1 MGAKLKNNAYGT
13 LLASISAS
21 DVTITLATGNGAQF
35 PSLAAGEYFYATLV
49 DVNNNLEV
57 VKVTARV
64 SDILTVVRGQDGT
77 TARAYLVGDRIEQ
90 RMVTA
95 LFNEKLDATSGE
107 ASKIHVTDYVDFG
120 PTPGLAGRAKWN
132 DTDGTIDLGLKGGA
146 VTLQVG
152 QEMVQRIYNDTGA
165 ALLEGQVVYTTGAEF
180 GRKTVA
186 KASSTAEGT
195 SAATFGVITENISAG
210 LEGYV
215 TTYGLVRNIDT
226 SMFIEGA
233 PLYVGSTP
241 GTMTDVKPVAPEHLV
256 KVGYCIVSNS
266 TTGVIFVDVMN
277 GYELDELHDVLM
289 GTKADKHVLQYDA
302 ASSLWKNGRLNITAT
317 VPATSSDT
325 GTAGWI
331 AFDSNYVYVCI
342 ATNTWKR
349 LNLQNW

>member
-21 DVTITLATGNGAQF
+21 DVTITLSTGNGAKF
-35 PSLAAGEYFYATLV
+35 PTLAVGEYFYATLI
-49 DVNNNLEV
+49 DVSNNLEV

-64 SDILTVVRGQDGT
+64 SDILTIVRGQDGT

-95 LFNEKLDATSGE
+95 LFNEKLDATSGD
-107 ASKIHVTDYVDFG
+107 ASKLHVTDYVDYA
-120 PTPGLAGRAKWN
+120 PTAGSAGRVTWN
-132 DTDGTIDLGLKGGA
+132 NTDGTLDLGLKGGV
-146 VTLQVG
+146 VTLQIG

-186 KASSTAEGT
+186 KASSSTEST
-195 SAATFGVITENISAG
+195 STSTFGIITENISAG

-215 TTYGLVRNIDT
+215 TTYGLIRNINT
-226 SMFIEGA
+226 STFAEGA
-233 PLYVGSTP
+233 ALFL
-241 GTMTDVKPVAPEHLV
+241 GTTLGTITDVKPVAPQHLV
-256 KVGYCIVSNS
+256 KLGYCLVSNA
-266 TTGVIFVDVMN
+266 TTGVIFVDVIN
-277 GYELDELHDVLM
+277 GYEIDELHDVLIS
-289 GTKADKHVLQYDA
+289 TKADKHVLQYDSA
-302 ASSLWKNGRLNITAT
+302 TSLWKNGRLNITAA
-317 VPATSSDT
+317 VPATSTST
-325 GTAGWI
+325 GVAGTV
-331 AFDSNYVYVCI
+331 AYDANYVYVCI